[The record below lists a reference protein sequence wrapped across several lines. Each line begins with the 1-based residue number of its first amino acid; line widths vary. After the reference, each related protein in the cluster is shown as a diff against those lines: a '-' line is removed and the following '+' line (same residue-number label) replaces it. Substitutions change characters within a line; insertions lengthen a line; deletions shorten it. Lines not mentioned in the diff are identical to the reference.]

1 MKKYNRATKWVGLA
15 DLESTYDELDDE
27 LDNEQEL
34 DDDEQIP
41 AHNKELRTL
50 SDYADYLNWL
60 SESDDPEGAHCEA
73 DDALL
78 KVIGLIA
85 DTATESVATT
95 LRAIVASYKEVPKYY
110 A

>member
-1 MKKYNRATKWVGLA
+1 MKNYNRAAITAELVGLA

-27 LDNEQEL
+27 PEL
-34 DDDEQIP
+34 DEDEQIP
-41 AHNKELRTL
+41 VYDRELRTL
-50 SDYADYLNWL
+50 SDYSDYLNWL
-60 SESDDPEGAHCEA
+60 SESDDPEGAHYEA